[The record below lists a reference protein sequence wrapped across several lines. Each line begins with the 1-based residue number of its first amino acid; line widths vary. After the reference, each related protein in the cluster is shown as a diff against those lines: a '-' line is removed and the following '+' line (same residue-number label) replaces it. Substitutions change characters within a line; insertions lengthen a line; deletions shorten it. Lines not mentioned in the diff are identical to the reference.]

1 MALLVGAGFQP
12 DTAIVGQVCLS
23 TVLNQSCEPEK
34 ITLPQTI
41 GNLRIRT
48 TMYR

>member
-1 MALLVGAGFQP
+1 MVLLIGAGFQP
-12 DTAIVGQVCLS
+12 DTAISGQVCF
-23 TVLNQSCEPEK
+23 VYRPRPIMRARK

-48 TMYR
+48 TMYA